1 MLDNDLIL
9 MVCYSKLVA
18 IDEYLLKRGNEQVCT
33 ILDGVID
40 GLQTVLRNLEQK
52 QIMENHEV
60 VIVLPNGTE
69 IQCTAKSAKYLII
82 GLGLESVL
90 KDGKV
95 EKSADK

>member
-1 MLDNDLIL
+1 
-9 MVCYSKLVA
+9 
-18 IDEYLLKRGNEQVCT
+18 
-33 ILDGVID
+33 
-40 GLQTVLRNLEQK
+40 
-52 QIMENHEV
+52 METRDV

-95 EKSADK
+95 KESADK